1 MGCNES
7 AESSPDRDL
16 FFAVC
21 NNEHHKVETLK
32 SNGASIDW
40 IFNGTKKGDFK
51 KGMSAL
57 GVAFNINY
65 DIRELLSNQ
74 RIDYKNEGHIKGIFR
89 VQSDKRGK
97 ILLDAYKLGFGFHH
111 PRFLQT
117 MEGGSDHHMNRF
129 KEACLCPFASQLY
142 ENSSVAVAANDPD
155 KKRVWVTVYRQLAD
169 EEDGEPKATVFIF
182 RTGVA
187 SYDSKDCNCKIVN
200 AKIVET
206 SELDPSSG
214 TGKFTTRWSIT
225 GSEIWKIPDH
235 QSVVLQ
241 KYDNHKPLVFTE
253 EPQVYEWFKA
263 ALTQVPIQFPVPY
276 DAWTPIFR
284 RLNVAVPQ
292 DRAQTLDTFMNDYN
306 VLRA

>member
-7 AESSPDRDL
+7 VESSPDRDL
-16 FFAVC
+16 FFAVY
-21 NNEHHKVETLK
+21 NGEHTKVEALK

-40 IFNGTKKGDFK
+40 IYDGTKKGDFK

-57 GVAFNINY
+57 GLAFNKNY
-65 DIRELLSNQ
+65 NTRELLNDQ

-89 VQSDKRGK
+89 VQSDRRGM

-111 PRFLQT
+111 PRFLEN
-117 MEGGSDHHMNRF
+117 MEGGSDHRMNRF

-142 ENSSVAVAANDPD
+142 ENTSMTVAANDLD
-155 KKRVWVTVYRQLAD
+155 KKRVWVIVYRSLAD

-187 SYDSKDCNCKIVN
+187 LYDSKDCNCKIVN

-214 TGKFTTRWSIT
+214 ADKFSTRWSIT

-235 QSVVLQ
+235 QSVNLQ
-241 KYDNHKPLVFTE
+241 KYENHKPLVFTE
-253 EPQVYEWFKA
+253 QPQVYEWFKA
-263 ALTQVPIQFPVPY
+263 ALTQVPIPFPVPY
-276 DAWTPIFR
+276 DEWKPVFK
-284 RLNVAVPQ
+284 RLNIVIPQ
-292 DRAQTLDTFMNDYN
+292 DRAQILENFMSDYN
-306 VLRA
+306 VLRS